1 MRSKQDAIRRTTDEL
16 IAQWGDDASMSYN
29 NGMYRM
35 AVWKRPKEE
44 GYRASYTFL
53 LDARPC
59 RHISRQCYASAKIA
73 KRAAVRNAIEDSLR
87 QGPDISRYDGDWD
100 EAITRCFWGAGS

>member
-1 MRSKQDAIRRTTDEL
+1 MLR
-16 IAQWGDDASMSYN
+16 IAG
-29 NGMYRM
+29 
-35 AVWKRPKEE
+35 KEE

-87 QGPDISRYDGDWD
+87 QPDISRYDGDWD